1 MRKFDFLKEHGFGVV
16 YGAEEVLKLIEQR
29 KNNMTKFSEIDDRII
44 VPVNKPEAETDA
56 LVKDLVVVNPDEITI
71 VPGDD
76 TIVYLQLP
84 KDVEGETLPAE
95 AALPK
100 EGISA

>member
-1 MRKFDFLKEHGFGVV
+1 MTYDDKDLGRTVDANGVV
-16 YGAEEVLKLIEQR
+16 VTA
-29 KNNMTKFSEIDDRII
+29 
-44 VPVNKPEAETDA
+44 PAETDA